1 MGLLDML
8 LGNSEAKAGFE
19 DFLTRFQE
27 GPPSEGYEDQEV
39 LDRYGEISHQVSPAE
54 YQEAARDA
62 FGRLSPQDREEFG
75 RMLAGQAQQRGL
87 DPSELAPPQG
97 QGFGNLDWL
106 SNITGQLHQQPGLL
120 RDLLGGLTGSREQ
133 STSGSIFSSPLAKAA
148 LAGIA
153 AMLVKRVLG
162 GR

>member
-39 LDRYGEISHQVSPAE
+39 LDRYGEISHQASSSE

-62 FGRLSPQDREEFG
+62 FGHLSPQDREEFG